1 MHDDDDDND
10 DGDADK
16 DEDDDHDLDLDVG
29 DDKGVGD
36 DSHRFTTFRST
47 LETRRVLGWPR
58 SI

>member
-1 MHDDDDDND
+1 MHDDD

-16 DEDDDHDLDLDVG
+16 DEDDDLDLDVG

-36 DSHRFTTFRST
+36 DSHRFTTFRSI
-47 LETRRVLGWPR
+47 LETRRVGGWPR